1 MLKDLPGRESRQ
13 MLVWLLR
20 HFISRRWQRGKLR
33 GNIPRRAIEAID
45 LILDCIMKVDTG
57 RQVVRKKV

>member
-1 MLKDLPGRESRQ
+1 

-20 HFISRRWQRGKLR
+20 HLISRRWQRGKLR

-45 LILDCIMKVDTG
+45 LILDCIMKVDNG